1 VTTKQRLATLP
12 DIPTAAEAVPGYEAL
27 GWYGLG
33 GPKGMP
39 ADIVATLNAATNKIL
54 ADPKFKARLAAMGIE
69 PMPMAPAQ
77 FVAFIGSET
86 AKWTRVIKSAGVTL
100 E

>member
-1 VTTKQRLATLP
+1 MRL
-12 DIPTAAEAVPGYEAL
+12 I
-27 GWYGLG
+27 GLG
-33 GPKGMP
+33 IQAG
-39 ADIVATLNAATNKIL
+39 TLAL
-54 ADPKFKARLAAMGIE
+54 
-69 PMPMAPAQ
+69 AQ